1 MNKETVWFRIIL
13 WIFSALGRYLKI
25 KIKIKE
31 RPEPEPEPETWDW
44 DESQI
49 RYIEANGDY
58 CLYCGGTNTVMGLTE
73 FIDGNMYHGAYCKDC
88 KKAWADIYTLVG
100 IDERTDLSMTENGA
114 CVDDLGK
121 EDAADD

>member
-1 MNKETVWFRIIL
+1 MNKETVWFKIIL

-25 KIKIKE
+25 KIKSKE
-31 RPEPEPEPETWDW
+31 RPEPETWDW

-49 RYIEANGDY
+49 KYIEKNGNV
-58 CLYCGGTNTVMGLTE
+58 CLYCGSPNIVSGLSE
-73 FIDGNMYHGAYCKDC
+73 FPEDGNMFQGVYCNNC
-88 KKAWADIYTLVG
+88 KKAWADLYTLVG

-121 EDAADD
+121 ENAADD